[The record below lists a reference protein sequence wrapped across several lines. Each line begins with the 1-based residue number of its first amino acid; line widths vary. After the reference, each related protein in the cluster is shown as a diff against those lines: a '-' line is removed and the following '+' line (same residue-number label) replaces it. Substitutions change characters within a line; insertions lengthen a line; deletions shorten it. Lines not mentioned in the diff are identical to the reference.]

1 MFRRAVLALA
11 MVAALGVGSLGVAN
25 QADAHGYGNRC
36 GRGYGGYYGAY
47 YQPYYAPYPVIYQ
60 PRPRY
65 VGYYGGGY
73 GDYPRHHHHH
83 HDHDRGGVSF
93 SIGF

>member
-25 QADAHGYGNRC
+25 QADAHGC
-36 GRGYGGYYGAY
+36 GRGGYGGGYYGAY
-47 YQPYYAPYPVIYQ
+47 YRPYYAPYPVVYQ
-60 PRPRY
+60 PRY
-65 VGYYGGGY
+65 SSYYGGGY
-73 GDYPRHHHHH
+73 GGYPRHDRHYHHH
-83 HDHDRGGVSF
+83 HDHDRGGVYF